1 MHSISLCISCGY
13 DLYLREIFS
22 KICKKIKEAKMIG
35 VVAVVFA
42 FIAFFGSLLYVAY
55 AVGRD

>member
-1 MHSISLCISCGY
+1 
-13 DLYLREIFS
+13 
-22 KICKKIKEAKMIG
+22 MIG

-55 AVGRD
+55 AVGRDQSFATPYAR